1 MEEKMQLPVI
11 TISRQYGAGGRSVAK
26 VLSERLDLK
35 YYDLDFIRL
44 TAKVSGYSEDEI
56 KREGEDLPE
65 STKFI
70 SRFLTTASFS
80 NSYDEIYQAQKAV
93 IPTSFSGKRG

>member
-44 TAKVSGYSEDEI
+44 TAKVS
-56 KREGEDLPE
+56 
-65 STKFI
+65 
-70 SRFLTTASFS
+70 
-80 NSYDEIYQAQKAV
+80 
-93 IPTSFSGKRG
+93 